1 VRLTA
6 GKTSAV
12 AWLGACCALA
22 LTPVLAAKPEVD
34 KLSPTVVRDLHFG
47 DALFYYYQG
56 LDFDTITRLQAYRQW
71 ERMPHHDAET
81 DLLLG
86 GLYLALGL
94 HNEAGERFETVLTQ
108 SVPEGVRNRAWFY
121 LGKVWYARGYLD
133 RAERAIKEVQGRL
146 TPDLEAE
153 RMHLLSNI
161 LMRQQRFDEAIALL
175 NSWRGRRD
183 QSDWLAYAQ
192 YNLGVALVRKGL
204 VTEADPFLTT
214 VGTLESGRRELR
226 SLRDRANLALGYA
239 YLQNNQPE
247 LAKPVLERVRIDGP
261 FSNKALLGVGWAD
274 AAAGQFQQALTPWLE
289 LRDRNLLDSAVQ
301 EAYLAIPYAFAKLN
315 ANAQAAENYEVAIR
329 SFDSE
334 TVNIDA
340 SIEEINNGTMLDK
353 LLQRDERDRYGWFWQ
368 LRELPNAP
376 QSRYL
381 YHLLAGHDFQEGL
394 KNYRDLSF
402 LGGTLARWQDSIV
415 AFDDMLATRERA
427 YAERVPQADA
437 VLNSG
442 RLDRYGAGRADAGG
456 KLDQVEMS
464 QDVSALG
471 TAQERD
477 QWARIVRLEAALLTA
492 PDDEETNVIREKTR
506 LAKGVLYWRLAESF
520 KARVW
525 NERRTLKDLDQA
537 LREAQNRWVRVQK
550 ARSSMPNNTGEF
562 AARVAAL
569 RQRLEAAQQR
579 LAGVARKQNGLLE
592 SLAREELIAQKERI
606 GTYQIQA
613 RFALASIYDRA
624 ALGGGNVSAP
634 AEGATESQGEL
645 EVLPPDAAGPA
656 GESAPADAPPADA
669 TPPSDATPPT
679 DAPPPGSAPQ
689 GEPVPPT
696 TPPGTD
702 LSGAADAAQMEPGV
716 DTSAD
721 ADQPAPGTPR

>member
-1 VRLTA
+1 M
-6 GKTSAV
+6 KTLRKSV
-12 AWLGACCALA
+12 AACGALVALA
-22 LTPVLAAKPEVD
+22 AALVPAAWAAKPEVD

-56 LDFDTITRLQAYRQW
+56 RDFESITRLMAYQQW
-71 ERMPHHDAET
+71 GRMPHHEAET
-81 DLLLG
+81 NLLLG
-86 GLYLALGL
+86 GLYLSLGL
-94 HNEAGERFETVLTQ
+94 HNEAGERFETLLTQ

-133 RAERAIKEVQGRL
+133 RAERAISEVRGRL

-153 RMHLLSNI
+153 RLHLLSNI

-175 NSWRGRRD
+175 NTWKGRQD

-204 VTEADPFLTT
+204 VTEADPFLTA
-214 VGTLESGRRELR
+214 VGTVESGRRELR

-239 YLQNNQPE
+239 YLQNNQPA
-247 LAKPVLERVRIDGP
+247 LAKPVLERVRLDGP

-274 AAAGQFQQALTPWLE
+274 AAEGQFQAALTPWME
-289 LRDRNLLDSAVQ
+289 LRERNLLDSAVQ
-301 EAYLAIPYAFAKLN
+301 EAYLAIPYAFAKLD
-315 ANAQAAENYEVAIR
+315 ANAQAAENYELAIR
-329 SFDSE
+329 SFDTE
-334 TVNIDA
+334 TMNLEA
-340 SIEEINNGTMLDK
+340 SITEIDNGTMLDK
-353 LLQRDERDRYGWFWQ
+353 LLMRDARDQYGWFWQ
-368 LRELPNAP
+368 LKDIPDAA

-394 KNYRDLSF
+394 KNYRDLAY

-442 RLDRYGAGRADAGG
+442 RLDKYGAERADVGG
-456 KLDQVEMS
+456 QLDQVEAS
-464 QDVSALG
+464 FDVAALG
-471 TAQERD
+471 TPEERD
-477 QWARIVRLEAALLTA
+477 QWARVMRLEAALLTA
-492 PDDEETNVIREKTR
+492 PNDEETNVIREKTR

-537 LREAQNRWVRVQK
+537 LREAQNRWVRVEK
-550 ARSSMPNNTGEF
+550 ARGAMPNNTGEF

-569 RQRLEAAQQR
+569 RARLDGAQQR
-579 LAGVARKQNGLLE
+579 LAAVARQQNGLLE
-592 SLAREELIAQKERI
+592 KLARNELEQQKERI

-624 ALGGGNVSAP
+624 AAPPSAAP
-634 AEGATESQGEL
+634 AAPPQESQGEI
-645 EVLPPDAAGPA
+645 EEGV
-656 GESAPADAPPADA
+656 APLDGAAPPRAAEPEVPA
-669 TPPSDATPPT
+669 TDSARETPPT
-679 DAPPPGSAPQ
+679 DS
-689 GEPVPPT
+689 
-696 TPPGTD
+696 
-702 LSGAADAAQMEPGV
+702 LEPGV
-716 DTSAD
+716 DTSA
-721 ADQPAPGTPR
+721 TPPPPSETPK

>member
-1 VRLTA
+1 VLKLSRIVVAA
-6 GKTSAV
+6 GA
-12 AWLGACCALA
+12 LLA
-22 LTPVLAAKPEVD
+22 LTPALFSPAMAAKPEVD

-56 LDFDTITRLQAYRQW
+56 QDFESITRLQAYRQW
-71 ERMPHHDAET
+71 SRMPHHDAET

-86 GLYLALGL
+86 GLYLSLGL
-94 HNEAGERFETVLTQ
+94 HNEAGERFETLLTQ

-121 LGKVWYARGYLD
+121 LGKIWYARGYLD
-133 RAERAIKEVQGRL
+133 RSERAIKEVQGRL

-153 RMHLLSNI
+153 RLHLLSNI
-161 LMRQQRFDEAIALL
+161 LMRQQRFDEAISLL
-175 NSWRGRRD
+175 NNWKGRRD

-204 VTEADPFLTT
+204 VTEADPFLTS
-214 VGTLESGRRELR
+214 VGTIESGRRELR

-239 YLQNNQPE
+239 YLQN
-247 LAKPVLERVRIDGP
+247 
-261 FSNKALLGVGWAD
+261 LLGVGWAD
-274 AAAGQFQQALTPWLE
+274 AAEGQFQEALTPWME

-315 ANAQAAENYEVAIR
+315 ANAQAAENYELAIQ

-334 TVNIDA
+334 TVNLEA
-340 SIEEINNGTMLDK
+340 SIAEINDGTMLDK
-353 LLQRDERDRYGWFWQ
+353 LLKPDANDHYGWFWQ
-368 LRELPNAP
+368 LKEVPDAA

-394 KNYRDLSF
+394 KNYRDLAF

-415 AFDDMLATRERA
+415 AFDDMLDTRERA

-437 VLNSG
+437 VLASG
-442 RLDRYGAGRADAGG
+442 RLDKYGADRAIAGG
-456 KLDQVEMS
+456 RLDQVEAA
-464 QDVSALG
+464 QDVAALG
-471 TAQERD
+471 TAEERD
-477 QWARIVRLEAALLTA
+477 QWARIARLEAALLTA
-492 PDDEETNVIREKTR
+492 PDDEETNAIREKTR

-550 ARSSMPNNTGEF
+550 ARGSMPNNTGMF
-562 AARVAAL
+562 AARVEAL
-569 RQRLEAAQQR
+569 RQRLEAAQVR
-579 LAGVARKQNGLLE
+579 LAGVAKQQNGLLE
-592 SLAREELIAQKERI
+592 QLARDELEQQKERI

-624 ALGGGNVSAP
+624 AIGGGTVSAP
-634 AEGATESQGEL
+634 AEGAAESQGEL
-645 EVLPPDAAGPA
+645 ELVPA
-656 GESAPADAPPADA
+656 TPEGEAAPADAPPPAGA
-669 TPPSDATPPT
+669 PAGEPPAAEAPAP
-679 DAPPPGSAPQ
+679 DAPATEAPK
-689 GEPVPPT
+689 
-696 TPPGTD
+696 
-702 LSGAADAAQMEPGV
+702 
-716 DTSAD
+716 
-721 ADQPAPGTPR
+721 

>member
-1 VRLTA
+1 MSLKRLQQI
-6 GKTSAV
+6 AV
-12 AWLGACCALA
+12 LLVAAGACAPA
-22 LTPVLAAKPEVD
+22 MAAKPEVD

-56 LDFDTITRLQAYRQW
+56 KDFDSITRLLAYQQW
-71 ERMPHHDAET
+71 GRMPHHDAET
-81 DLLLG
+81 NLLLG
-86 GLYLALGL
+86 GLYLSLGL
-94 HNEAGERFETVLTQ
+94 HNEAGERFETLLTQ

-153 RMHLLSNI
+153 RLHLLSNI

-175 NSWRGRRD
+175 NSWRGRKD

-204 VTEADPFLTT
+204 VTEADPFLSS

-239 YLQNNQPE
+239 YLQNNQPA
-247 LAKPVLERVRIDGP
+247 LAKPVLERVRLDGP

-274 AAAGQFQQALTPWLE
+274 AAEGQFQAALTPWME

-315 ANAQAAENYEVAIR
+315 ANAQAAQNYEQAIA

-334 TVNIDA
+334 TTNIDA
-340 SIEEINNGTMLDK
+340 SIAEINDGTMLDK
-353 LLQRDERDRYGWFWQ
+353 LLKRDENEHYGWFWQ

-376 QSRYL
+376 ESRYL

-394 KNYRDLSF
+394 KNYRDLAF
-402 LGGTLARWQDSIV
+402 LGHTLSRWQDDVV
-415 AFDDMLATRERA
+415 AFDDMLDTREKA

-437 VLNSG
+437 VLASG
-442 RLDRYGAGRADAGG
+442 RLDQYTAERASAGG
-456 KLDQVEMS
+456 QLDQVESS

-471 TAQERD
+471 TPEERD
-477 QWARIVRLEAALLTA
+477 QWARIVRLEAALLTS
-492 PDDEETNVIREKTR
+492 PNDDETNAIREKTR

-569 RQRLEAAQQR
+569 RARLDGAQTR
-579 LAGVARKQNGLLE
+579 LAGVARQQNALLE
-592 SLAREELIAQKERI
+592 ALARSELEQQKERI

-613 RFALASIYDRA
+613 RFALAAIYDRA
-624 ALGGGNVSAP
+624 AAP
-634 AEGATESQGEL
+634 PSVPKAAPQESQGEL
-645 EVLPPDAAGPA
+645 ENVPTDESVAPLDGAPPPPDASTPA
-656 GESAPADAPPADA
+656 TDNGRE
-669 TPPSDATPPT
+669 TPPT
-679 DAPPPGSAPQ
+679 DSVGPA
-689 GEPVPPT
+689 
-696 TPPGTD
+696 
-702 LSGAADAAQMEPGV
+702 V
-716 DTSAD
+716 DTS
-721 ADQPAPGTPR
+721 QAPPEAEAPK

>member
-1 VRLTA
+1 MLKVPRI
-6 GKTSAV
+6 AV
-12 AWLGACCALA
+12 ALAAAFVAASALVSTA
-22 LTPVLAAKPEVD
+22 MAAKPEVD
-34 KLSPTVVRDLHFG
+34 KLTPTVVRDLHFG

-56 LDFDTITRLQAYRQW
+56 KDFDTITRLQAYEQW
-71 ERMPHHDAET
+71 QRMPHHDAET
-81 DLLLG
+81 QLLLG
-86 GLYLALGL
+86 GLYLSLGL
-94 HNEAGERFETVLTQ
+94 HNEAGQRFETLLTQ

-153 RMHLLSNI
+153 RLHLLSNI

-204 VTEADPFLTT
+204 VSEADPFLTI
-214 VGTLESGRRELR
+214 VGTIESGRRELR

-247 LAKPVLERVRIDGP
+247 LAKPVLQRVRLDGP
-261 FSNKALLGVGWAD
+261 YSNKALLGVGWAD
-274 AAAGQFQQALTPWLE
+274 AAAGQYQEALTPWMA

-315 ANAQAAENYEVAIR
+315 ANAQAAQNYEQAIA

-334 TVNIDA
+334 TMNLDA
-340 SIEEINNGTMLDK
+340 SIGEIDDGTMLDK
-353 LLQRDERDRYGWFWQ
+353 LLKRDENDNYGWFWQ
-368 LRELPNAP
+368 LRELPDAP

-394 KNYRDLSF
+394 KNYRDLAF

-415 AFDDMLATRERA
+415 AFDDMLDTRERA
-427 YAERVPQADA
+427 YAERVPQAEA

-442 RLDRYGAGRADAGG
+442 RLDKYGADRATSGGR
-456 KLDQVEMS
+456 LDQVENT
-464 QDVSALG
+464 QDVAALG
-471 TAQERD
+471 TAEERD

-492 PDDEETNVIREKTR
+492 PNDDETNAIREKTR
-506 LAKGVLYWRLAESF
+506 LAKGVLYWRLAEAF

-550 ARSSMPNNTGEF
+550 ARSSTPNNTGEF

-569 RQRLEAAQQR
+569 RQRLEGAQER
-579 LAGVARKQNGLLE
+579 LASVATQQNALLE
-592 SLAREELIAQKERI
+592 SLARNELEQQKERI

-624 ALGGGNVSAP
+624 ALGGGAVATP
-634 AEGATESQGEL
+634 DTATESQGEL
-645 EVLPPDAAGPA
+645 ETV
-656 GESAPADAPPADA
+656 PADTPAPPESPLDG
-669 TPPSDATPPT
+669 
-679 DAPPPGSAPQ
+679 APPPPAEQPDAPAPQ
-689 GEPVPPT
+689 PDP
-696 TPPGTD
+696 
-702 LSGAADAAQMEPGV
+702 AASELEPGV
-716 DTSAD
+716 NTST
-721 ADQPAPGTPR
+721 PPPEAPK

>member
-1 VRLTA
+1 MLKLSRI
-6 GKTSAV
+6 AV
-12 AWLGACCALA
+12 FAAMAVGAILA
-22 LTPVLAAKPEVD
+22 LSPAYAAEHEID

-56 LDFDTITRLQAYRQW
+56 EDFEAITRLQAYRQW
-71 ERMPHHDAET
+71 GRMPHHDAET

-86 GLYLALGL
+86 GLYLSLGL
-94 HNEAGERFETVLTQ
+94 HNEAGERFETLLTQ

-121 LGKVWYARGYLD
+121 LGKIWYARGYLD
-133 RAERAIKEVQGRL
+133 RAERAIKEVRGRL

-175 NSWRGRRD
+175 NNWKGRKD

-204 VTEADPFLTT
+204 VTEADPFLTS

-239 YLQNNQPE
+239 YLQNNQPA
-247 LAKPVLERVRIDGP
+247 LAKPPLERVRLDGP
-261 FSNKALLGVGWAD
+261 YSNKALLGVGWAD
-274 AAAGQFQQALTPWLE
+274 AAEGQFQEALTPWMA

-315 ANAQAAENYEVAIR
+315 ANAQAAENYELAIK

-334 TVNIDA
+334 TVNLDA
-340 SIEEINNGTMLDK
+340 SIAEINDGTMLDK
-353 LLQRDERDRYGWFWQ
+353 LLKPDANDHYGWFWQ
-368 LRELPNAP
+368 LKDLPNAA

-394 KNYRDLSF
+394 KNYRDLAY

-415 AFDDMLATRERA
+415 AFDDMLDTRERA

-437 VLNSG
+437 VLSSG
-442 RLDRYGAGRADAGG
+442 RLDKYGADRATAGG
-456 KLDQVEMS
+456 KLDQIEAA
-464 QDVSALG
+464 QDVAALG
-471 TAQERD
+471 TAEERD

-492 PDDEETNVIREKTR
+492 PNDEETNVIREKTR

-550 ARSSMPNNTGEF
+550 ARGSMPNYTGQF
-562 AARVAAL
+562 AGRVEAL
-569 RQRLEAAQQR
+569 RQRLEATQVR
-579 LAGVARKQNGLLE
+579 LAGVAKQQNGLLE
-592 SLAREELIAQKERI
+592 SLARNELEQQKERI

-624 ALGGGNVSAP
+624 ALGGGTVTAP
-634 AEGATESQGEL
+634 KEGATESQGDL
-645 EVLPPDAAGPA
+645 EVVPS
-656 GESAPADAPPADA
+656 ENAPAPSDTPVPSDTPPPAETPPAD
-669 TPPSDATPPT
+669 
-679 DAPPPGSAPQ
+679 
-689 GEPVPPT
+689 
-696 TPPGTD
+696 
-702 LSGAADAAQMEPGV
+702 
-716 DTSAD
+716 
-721 ADQPAPGTPR
+721 PAPGAEPPK

>member
-1 VRLTA
+1 VLVKGIKIFVATA
-6 GKTSAV
+6 M
-12 AWLGACCALA
+12 LCAPA
-22 LTPVLAAKPEVD
+22 MAAKPEVD

-56 LDFDTITRLQAYRQW
+56 HDFDTITRLQAYRGW
-71 ERMPHHDAET
+71 GRMPHHDAET

-86 GLYLALGL
+86 GLYLSLGL
-94 HNEAGERFETVLTQ
+94 HNEAGERFETLLTQ

-175 NSWRGRRD
+175 NAWRGRKD

-204 VTEADPFLTT
+204 VTEADPFLSA
-214 VGTLESGRRELR
+214 VGTIESGRRELR
-226 SLRDRANLALGYA
+226 SLKDRANLALGYA

-247 LAKPVLERVRIDGP
+247 LAKPVLQRVRIDGP

-274 AAAGQFQQALTPWLE
+274 AASGEFQEALTPWME

-315 ANAQAAENYEVAIR
+315 ANAQAAENYERAIA

-334 TVNIDA
+334 TVNIDS
-340 SIEEINNGTMLDK
+340 SISEINDGTMLDK
-353 LLQRDERDRYGWFWQ
+353 LLKRDEDDNYGWFWQ

-376 QSRYL
+376 ESRYL

-394 KNYRDLSF
+394 KNYRDLAF
-402 LGGTLARWQDSIV
+402 LGGTLARWHDSIL
-415 AFDDMLATRERA
+415 AFDDMLDTRERA

-437 VLNSG
+437 VLASG
-442 RLDRYGAGRADAGG
+442 RLDKYGTDRATAGG
-456 KLDQVEMS
+456 TLDQVEGG
-464 QDVSALG
+464 QDVAALG
-471 TAQERD
+471 TAAERD
-477 QWARIVRLEAALLTA
+477 QWARIVRLEAALLAA
-492 PDDEETNVIREKTR
+492 PNDEETDVIREKTR

-550 ARSSMPNNTGEF
+550 ARGSTPNNNGEF
-562 AARVAAL
+562 AARVEAL
-569 RQRLEAAQQR
+569 RQRLDGAQQR
-579 LAGVARKQNGLLE
+579 LAGVAQMQNSLLE
-592 SLAREELIAQKERI
+592 GLARNELEQQKERI
-606 GTYQIQA
+606 STYQIQA

-624 ALGGGNVSAP
+624 ALGGGAVAAP
-634 AEGATESQGEL
+634 KNGGESQGEL
-645 EVLPPDAAGPA
+645 EEVPPAGATPGTPAPMDGAPPQSATEPEQLPPPVTEPPVTDPTLT
-656 GESAPADAPPADA
+656 PPA
-669 TPPSDATPPT
+669 T
-679 DAPPPGSAPQ
+679 DP
-689 GEPVPPT
+689 
-696 TPPGTD
+696 
-702 LSGAADAAQMEPGV
+702 AAIEPGV
-716 DTSAD
+716 DTST
-721 ADQPAPGTPR
+721 PETPR

>member
-1 VRLTA
+1 MKAFARIALQTA
-6 GKTSAV
+6 AALV
-12 AWLGACCALA
+12 CAS
-22 LTPVLAAKPEVD
+22 VLVLPAMAAEPEVD

-56 LDFDTITRLQAYRQW
+56 QDLEAITRLQAYRQW
-71 ERMPHHDAET
+71 GRMPHHDAET

-86 GLYLALGL
+86 GLYLSLGL
-94 HNEAGERFETVLTQ
+94 HNEAGERFETLLTQ

-121 LGKVWYARGYLD
+121 LGKIWYARGYLD

-153 RMHLLSNI
+153 RLHLLSNI

-175 NSWRGRRD
+175 NAWRGRKD

-214 VGTLESGRRELR
+214 VGTLVSGRRELR

-239 YLQNNQPE
+239 YLQNNQPV
-247 LAKPVLERVRIDGP
+247 LAKPALERVRLDGP
-261 FSNKALLGVGWAD
+261 YSNKALLGVGWAD
-274 AAAGQFQQALTPWLE
+274 AAEGQFQEALTPWME

-315 ANAQAAENYEVAIR
+315 ANAQAAENYEIAIK

-334 TVNIDA
+334 TMNLDA
-340 SIEEINNGTMLDK
+340 SIAEINDGTMLDK
-353 LLQRDERDRYGWFWQ
+353 LLKRDEKDHYGWFWQ
-368 LRELPNAP
+368 LREVPDAP

-394 KNYRDLSF
+394 KNYRDLAF
-402 LGGTLARWQDSIV
+402 LGGTLAKWQDSIV
-415 AFDDMLATRERA
+415 AFDDMLDTRERA

-437 VLNSG
+437 VLASG
-442 RLDRYGAGRADAGG
+442 RLDKYGAERANTGG
-456 KLDQVEMS
+456 QLDQVEAS

-471 TAQERD
+471 TAEERD
-477 QWARIVRLEAALLTA
+477 QWARIVRLEAALLAA
-492 PDDEETNVIREKTR
+492 PNDEETNVIREKTR

-562 AARVAAL
+562 AARVEAL
-569 RQRLEAAQQR
+569 RLRLEAAQQR
-579 LAGVARKQNGLLE
+579 LAGVAQQQNGLLE
-592 SLAREELIAQKERI
+592 ALARNELEQQKERI

-624 ALGGGNVSAP
+624 AAPPAAVPRESAP
-634 AEGATESQGEL
+634 QESQGEL
-645 EVLPPDAAGPA
+645 EVVPQD
-656 GESAPADAPPADA
+656 SATPLDGAAPPR
-669 TPPSDATPPT
+669 
-679 DAPPPGSAPQ
+679 
-689 GEPVPPT
+689 
-696 TPPGTD
+696 
-702 LSGAADAAQMEPGV
+702 
-716 DTSAD
+716 
-721 ADQPAPGTPR
+721 ADQPAPDTTAPVDPAPPPAEAPK

>member
-1 VRLTA
+1 MKALARIALLTA
-6 GKTSAV
+6 AALVGSSALV
-12 AWLGACCALA
+12 SPA
-22 LTPVLAAKPEVD
+22 TAAKPDVD

-56 LDFDTITRLQAYRQW
+56 QDLESITRLQAYRQW
-71 ERMPHHDAET
+71 GRMPHHDAET

-86 GLYLALGL
+86 GLYLSLGL
-94 HNEAGERFETVLTQ
+94 HNEAGERFETLLTQ

-121 LGKVWYARGYLD
+121 LGKIWYARGYLD

-153 RMHLLSNI
+153 RLHLLSNI

-175 NSWRGRRD
+175 NAWRGRKD

-239 YLQNNQPE
+239 YLQNNQPT
-247 LAKPVLERVRIDGP
+247 LAKPALERVRLDGP
-261 FSNKALLGVGWAD
+261 YSNKALLGVGWAD
-274 AAAGQFQQALTPWLE
+274 AAEGQFQEALTPWME

-315 ANAQAAENYEVAIR
+315 ANAQAAENYEIAIK

-334 TVNIDA
+334 TMNLDA
-340 SIEEINNGTMLDK
+340 SIAEINDGTMLDK
-353 LLQRDERDRYGWFWQ
+353 LLKRDEKDHYGWFWQ
-368 LRELPNAP
+368 LREVPDAP

-394 KNYRDLSF
+394 KNYRDLAF
-402 LGGTLARWQDSIV
+402 LGGTLAKWQDSIV
-415 AFDDMLATRERA
+415 AFDDMLDTRERA

-437 VLNSG
+437 VLASG
-442 RLDRYGAGRADAGG
+442 RLDKYSADRANTGG
-456 KLDQVEMS
+456 QLDQVEAA

-471 TAQERD
+471 TAEERD
-477 QWARIVRLEAALLTA
+477 QWARIVRLEAALLAA
-492 PDDEETNVIREKTR
+492 PNDEETNVIREKTR

-562 AARVAAL
+562 AARVEAL
-569 RQRLEAAQQR
+569 RQRLEAAQLR
-579 LAGVARKQNGLLE
+579 LAGAAQMQNGLLE
-592 SLAREELIAQKERI
+592 ALARNELEQQKERI
-606 GTYQIQA
+606 STYQIQA

-624 ALGGGNVSAP
+624 AAP
-634 AEGATESQGEL
+634 PAAAPKEAAPQESQGEL
-645 EVLPPDAAGPA
+645 EVV
-656 GESAPADAPPADA
+656 
-669 TPPSDATPPT
+669 PS
-679 DAPPPGSAPQ
+679 
-689 GEPVPPT
+689 
-696 TPPGTD
+696 
-702 LSGAADAAQMEPGV
+702 
-716 DTSAD
+716 
-721 ADQPAPGTPR
+721 DQPAPLDGAPPPPEDRPAPDANVPLDPAPPATEAPK

>member
-1 VRLTA
+1 MKVIARIALFMA
-6 GKTSAV
+6 AS
-12 AWLGACCALA
+12 LALA
-22 LTPVLAAKPEVD
+22 PALVTPAMAAKPEVD

-56 LDFDTITRLQAYRQW
+56 QDLEAITRLQAYRQW
-71 ERMPHHDAET
+71 GRMPHHDAET

-86 GLYLALGL
+86 GLYLSLGL
-94 HNEAGERFETVLTQ
+94 HNEAGERFETLLTQ

-121 LGKVWYARGYLD
+121 LGKIWYARGYLD
-133 RAERAIKEVQGRL
+133 RAERAIKEVQGRI
-146 TPDLEAE
+146 TPDLDAE
-153 RMHLLSNI
+153 RLHLLSNI

-175 NSWRGRRD
+175 NAWRGRKD

-204 VTEADPFLTT
+204 VTEADPFLTS
-214 VGTLESGRRELR
+214 VGTLVSGRRELR

-239 YLQNNQPE
+239 YLQNNQPV
-247 LAKPVLERVRIDGP
+247 LAKPVLERVRLDGP
-261 FSNKALLGVGWAD
+261 YSNKALLGVGWAD
-274 AAAGQFQQALTPWLE
+274 AAEGQFQEALTPWMA

-315 ANAQAAENYEVAIR
+315 ANAQAADNYEIAIK

-334 TVNIDA
+334 TMNLDA
-340 SIEEINNGTMLDK
+340 SIAEINDGTMLDK
-353 LLQRDERDRYGWFWQ
+353 LLKRDEKDHYGWFWQ
-368 LRELPNAP
+368 LREVPDAP

-394 KNYRDLSF
+394 KNYRDLAF
-402 LGGTLARWQDSIV
+402 LGGTLAKWQDSIV
-415 AFDDMLATRERA
+415 AFDDMLDTRERA

-437 VLNSG
+437 VLASG
-442 RLDRYGAGRADAGG
+442 RLDKYGAERANTGGR
-456 KLDQVEMS
+456 LDQVEVA
-464 QDVSALG
+464 QDVPALG
-471 TAQERD
+471 TAEERD
-477 QWARIVRLEAALLTA
+477 QWARIVRLEAALLAA
-492 PDDEETNVIREKTR
+492 PHDEETDAIREKTR

-569 RQRLEAAQQR
+569 RQRLEGAQQR
-579 LAGVARKQNGLLE
+579 LAGVAQQQNQLLE
-592 SLAREELIAQKERI
+592 ALARNELEQQKERI

-624 ALGGGNVSAP
+624 AAPPSAAP
-634 AEGATESQGEL
+634 KEAAPPQESQGEL
-645 EVLPPDAAGPA
+645 EIV
-656 GESAPADAPPADA
+656 
-669 TPPSDATPPT
+669 PSDPSSSPDGAPL
-679 DAPPPGSAPQ
+679 DGAAPPP
-689 GEPVPPT
+689 
-696 TPPGTD
+696 
-702 LSGAADAAQMEPGV
+702 
-716 DTSAD
+716 
-721 ADQPAPGTPR
+721 ADQPAPDTAAPADQTAPPPTETPPPAEAPK

>member
-1 VRLTA
+1 VTKLMRIA
-6 GKTSAV
+6 ASVSAIL
-12 AWLGACCALA
+12 AFTLSFSSGAM
-22 LTPVLAAKPEVD
+22 AAKPEVD

-56 LDFDTITRLQAYRQW
+56 QDFETITRLQAYRQW
-71 ERMPHHDAET
+71 GRLSHHDAET

-86 GLYLALGL
+86 GLYLSLGL
-94 HNEAGERFETVLTQ
+94 HNEAGERFETLLTQ

-133 RAERAIKEVQGRL
+133 RAERAIKEVNGRL
-146 TPDLEAE
+146 TADLEAE

-161 LMRQQRFDEAIALL
+161 LMRQQRFDEAISLL
-175 NSWRGRRD
+175 NAWKGRRD

-204 VTEADPFLTT
+204 VTEADPFLTS
-214 VGTLESGRRELR
+214 VGSIESGRREMR

-239 YLQNNQPE
+239 YLQNNQPD
-247 LAKPVLERVRIDGP
+247 LAKPVLQRVRLDGP
-261 FSNKALLGVGWAD
+261 YSNKALLGVGWAD
-274 AAAGQFQQALTPWLE
+274 AAAGQFQEALTPWME

-315 ANAQAAENYEVAIR
+315 ANAQAAENYEKAIA

-334 TVNIDA
+334 TVNIDN
-340 SIEEINNGTMLDK
+340 SIVEINDGTMLDK
-353 LLQRDERDRYGWFWQ
+353 LLRRDEKDHYGWFWQ
-368 LRELPNAP
+368 LRELPDAP

-394 KNYRDLSF
+394 KNYRDLAF
-402 LGGTLARWQDSIV
+402 LGGTLSRWQDSIV
-415 AFDDMLATRERA
+415 AFEDMLDTRERA

-437 VLNSG
+437 VLASG
-442 RLDRYGAGRADAGG
+442 RLDKYGADRANAGG
-456 KLDQVEMS
+456 QLDQVEQS

-471 TAQERD
+471 TAAERD
-477 QWARIVRLEAALLTA
+477 QWARIVRLEAALLAA
-492 PDDEETNVIREKTR
+492 PNDEETNAIREKTR

-550 ARSSMPNNTGEF
+550 ARGSMPNYTGEF
-562 AARVAAL
+562 AARVEAL
-569 RQRLEAAQQR
+569 RVRLDAAQQR
-579 LAGVARKQNGLLE
+579 LAGVAKQQNGLLE
-592 SLAREELIAQKERI
+592 SLARNELEQQKERI
-606 GTYQIQA
+606 STYQIQA

-624 ALGGGNVSAP
+624 AIGGGAVKTPQSSAP
-634 AEGATESQGEL
+634 SESQGEL
-645 EVLPPDAAGPA
+645 EVVKPDAQ
-656 GESAPADAPPADA
+656 APAEDASPPAE
-669 TPPSDATPPT
+669 TPP
-679 DAPPPGSAPQ
+679 PPPEAPK
-689 GEPVPPT
+689 
-696 TPPGTD
+696 
-702 LSGAADAAQMEPGV
+702 
-716 DTSAD
+716 
-721 ADQPAPGTPR
+721 

>member
-1 VRLTA
+1 MNRLRQLA
-6 GKTSAV
+6 AV
-12 AWLGACCALA
+12 AIPAVACLA
-22 LTPVLAAKPEVD
+22 VSAPPALAAKPDVD

-56 LDFDTITRLQAYRQW
+56 KDLDAITRLLAYQQW

-81 DLLLG
+81 NLLLG
-86 GLYLALGL
+86 GLYLSLGL
-94 HNEAGERFETVLTQ
+94 HNEAGERFETLLTR

-161 LMRQQRFDEAIALL
+161 LLRQQRFDEAIALL
-175 NSWRGRRD
+175 DSWRGRKD

-204 VTEADPFLTT
+204 IAEADPFLTS

-226 SLRDRANLALGYA
+226 SLKDRANLALGYA
-239 YLQNNQPE
+239 YLQNNQPD
-247 LAKPVLERVRIDGP
+247 LAKPVLQRVRLDGP
-261 FSNKALLGVGWAD
+261 YSNKALLGVGWAD
-274 AAAGQFQQALTPWLE
+274 AASGQFQEALTPWME

-315 ANAQAAENYEVAIR
+315 ANAQAAENYESAIR
-329 SFDSE
+329 SFDTE
-334 TVNIDA
+334 TANIDS
-340 SIEEINNGTMLDK
+340 SIAEIDDGTMLDR
-353 LLQRDERDRYGWFWQ
+353 LLQRDSKDQYGWFWQ

-376 QSRYL
+376 ESRYL

-394 KNYRDLSF
+394 KNYRDLAF
-402 LGGTLARWQDSIV
+402 LGSTLSTWQDSIV
-415 AFDDMLATRERA
+415 AFDDMLDTRERA

-437 VLNSG
+437 VLASG
-442 RLDRYGAGRADAGG
+442 RLDQYGADRATAGG
-456 KLDQVEMS
+456 VLDQVES
-464 QDVSALG
+464 TQDVAALG
-471 TAQERD
+471 TAEERD
-477 QWARIVRLEAALLTA
+477 QWARIMRLEAALLTA
-492 PDDEETNVIREKTR
+492 PDDDETNAIREKTR

-537 LREAQNRWVRVQK
+537 LREAQNRWVRVEK
-550 ARSSMPNNTGEF
+550 ARGSMPNNTGEF

-569 RQRLEAAQQR
+569 RARLEGAQVR
-579 LAGVARKQNGLLE
+579 LAEVAKQQNELLE
-592 SLAREELIAQKERI
+592 TLARGELEQQKERI

-624 ALGGGNVSAP
+624 ALGGGAVSAP
-634 AEGATESQGEL
+634 AGERPSESQGEL
-645 EVLPPDAAGPA
+645 EQVTPDQETPATESPPVDP
-656 GESAPADAPPADA
+656 SAPQPAPPAEE
-669 TPPSDATPPT
+669 
-679 DAPPPGSAPQ
+679 AP
-689 GEPVPPT
+689 
-696 TPPGTD
+696 
-702 LSGAADAAQMEPGV
+702 
-716 DTSAD
+716 
-721 ADQPAPGTPR
+721 

>member
-1 VRLTA
+1 MLKVPRI
-6 GKTSAV
+6 AV
-12 AWLGACCALA
+12 ALA
-22 LTPVLAAKPEVD
+22 AAFAAASTLVSTAMAAKPEVD
-34 KLSPTVVRDLHFG
+34 KLTPTVVRDLHFG

-56 LDFDTITRLQAYRQW
+56 KDFDTITRLQAYEQW
-71 ERMPHHDAET
+71 QRMPHHDAET
-81 DLLLG
+81 QLLLG
-86 GLYLALGL
+86 GLYLSLGL
-94 HNEAGERFETVLTQ
+94 HNEAGQRFETLLTQ

-153 RMHLLSNI
+153 RLHLLSNI

-214 VGTLESGRRELR
+214 VGTIESGRRELR
-226 SLRDRANLALGYA
+226 SLKDRANLALGYA

-247 LAKPVLERVRIDGP
+247 LAKPALQRVRLDGP
-261 FSNKALLGVGWAD
+261 YSNKALLGVGWAD
-274 AAAGQFQQALTPWLE
+274 AAAGQYQEALTPWMA

-315 ANAQAAENYEVAIR
+315 ANAQAAQNYEQAIA

-334 TVNIDA
+334 TMNIDA
-340 SIEEINNGTMLDK
+340 SIGEIDDGTMLDK
-353 LLQRDERDRYGWFWQ
+353 LLKRDKNDNYGWFWQ
-368 LRELPNAP
+368 LRELPDAP

-394 KNYRDLSF
+394 KNYRDLAF

-415 AFDDMLATRERA
+415 AFDDMLDTRERA

-442 RLDRYGAGRADAGG
+442 RLDKYGVDRATSGGR
-456 KLDQVEMS
+456 LDQVENT
-464 QDVSALG
+464 QDVAALG
-471 TAQERD
+471 TAEERD

-492 PDDEETNVIREKTR
+492 PNDDETNAIREKTR
-506 LAKGVLYWRLAESF
+506 LAKGVLYWRLAEAF

-550 ARSSMPNNTGEF
+550 ARSSTPNNTGEF

-569 RQRLEAAQQR
+569 RQRLEGAQAR
-579 LAGVARKQNGLLE
+579 LAGVATQQNALLE
-592 SLAREELIAQKERI
+592 SLARNELEQQKERI

-624 ALGGGNVSAP
+624 ALGGGAVATP
-634 AEGATESQGEL
+634 DTATESQGEL
-645 EVLPPDAAGPA
+645 ETV
-656 GESAPADAPPADA
+656 PADTPAPPESPLDG
-669 TPPSDATPPT
+669 
-679 DAPPPGSAPQ
+679 APPPPAEQPDAPAPQ
-689 GEPVPPT
+689 PEP
-696 TPPGTD
+696 
-702 LSGAADAAQMEPGV
+702 AASELEPGV
-716 DTSAD
+716 NTSA
-721 ADQPAPGTPR
+721 PPPEAPK